1 MPTNKQK
8 VSFIVSKEILS
19 KEGQF
24 TSKDIINKIK
34 DKILNYFKS
43 EEELEKYVVKKMD
56 SMCIDGLISRT
67 DTYYFFYK
75 EELVK

>member
-1 MPTNKQK
+1 MPTDKEK

-24 TSKDIINKIK
+24 TAKEIVNKVKNKILK
-34 DKILNYFKS
+34 YFKS

-56 SMCIDGLISRT
+56 SMCLDGLISRT

-75 EELVK
+75 EEL